1 MDGNPLVRLVRSLSA
16 AILPPVCCDCGRL
29 FRMPAE
35 PMAPEARAPLA
46 HWFRFLLRQHLCP
59 GCAQRFAAVGSPR
72 CPRCGEPFA
81 SPHGLDHL
89 CGVCRAQPPR
99 FTAARAAGRY
109 EGPLRALIHQHKYGG
124 REHLGG
130 LLGRFLWEVLRR
142 EWDPAAIDH
151 VLPVPLHPRRLRQR
165 GFNQSL
171 ALIHG
176 WPRLARSEGVAPA
189 ENWLAPRWL
198 VRQRP
203 TRPQTGLTR
212 KERAANLQQAFVVH
226 PAAAIAGR
234 RILVVDDVLTT
245 GATADACARVLL
257 ARGAAEVRL
266 LTVARAV

>member
-1 MDGNPLVRLVRSLSA
+1 MVGNPLVRLVWSLSA

-81 SPHGLDHL
+81 SPHGLDHF
-89 CGVCRAQPPR
+89 CGVCRVQPPR
-99 FTAARAAGRY
+99 FAAARAAGRY

-130 LLGRFLWEVLRR
+130 LLGRLLWEVLRR